1 MINDGPGPKGPKPS
15 RALRSQEAA
24 PGMRHRGGRSP
35 GSGSRGSQGHRPG
48 GARGGHTDTR
58 THGQSDTQSAAPPQ
72 GPHPV
77 TNPPP
82 PAQPIS
88 EQPARRR
95 PIKAPSAAAPAGQPM
110 AGRCSP
116 WGRGAAPSPP
126 AGPAGS
132 GGAEEGQ
139 SSGRGIAAATVGS
152 LRGRPSCQQ
161 LSAPIRACPRLGVAL
176 PGTRR
181 RGCDTRALRFRV
193 AGHEGGG
200 NSTLRDT
207 GLAGEL

>member
-1 MINDGPGPKGPKPS
+1 MDTQTVGHTDSRTHRARRRHRALTPS
-15 RALRSQEAA
+15 RIPRRLRSQSASSLPAA
-24 PGMRHRGGRSP
+24 
-35 GSGSRGSQGHRPG
+35 
-48 GARGGHTDTR
+48 
-58 THGQSDTQSAAPPQ
+58 GQS
-72 GPHPV
+72 
-77 TNPPP
+77 
-82 PAQPIS
+82 
-88 EQPARRR
+88 
-95 PIKAPSAAAPAGQPM
+95 KLPSAAAPAGQPM

-116 WGRGAAPSPP
+116 RGRGAAPSPP